1 MFMVIITHMGE
12 DFESPAS
19 TIPPLGHAVE
29 AQPFIESRRRRCV
42 SEDSRQGKATTFGY
56 SADFLHL
63 DICTFAR
70 RLDVF

>member
-29 AQPFIESRRRRCV
+29 SQSLIESRRKRCV
-42 SEDSRQGKATTFGY
+42 SKDSRQGKATTFSY
-56 SADFLHL
+56 AEV
-63 DICTFAR
+63 I
-70 RLDVF
+70 